1 MKKRN
6 LMIFAGLLGIAA
18 LAAFVTR
25 SSWMGSNASAQG
37 PQRPRVVSVELAKA
51 ARDLVPVDVDSI
63 GTVTPISSV
72 ALKSRVETTI
82 VSVHFEDGA
91 KVSEGDLLFTL
102 DARQI
107 DAQIE
112 QAEGML
118 ARDQAQLVGA
128 LRDHKRYS
136 DLLGK
141 GATTQ
146 VNVDNAKPQADIL
159 IGTIKA
165 DQSALDNLKVQ
176 KSFTIIRA
184 PFSGRISAANVKV
197 GNFVRPADLAPL
209 AVINQ
214 MAPVYVTF
222 AIPQRVLVDLREAMA
237 AGASKVI
244 ATIPGHQRS
253 EDGKVAMV
261 ENTVDS
267 TTGMVTVRGMMNNE
281 NETLWPGTLVNTKLI
296 IRTENS
302 VVVPTVAVQRS
313 QNGTYVFVVRDGV
326 AKVQPVKVDRT
337 FQGTSVIS
345 EGLSGDENV
354 VVDGQLLLSDGSRVE
369 PRARK
374 AGAGGDDALRTLPRP
389 AGHDDAD
396 HGVDHRLRRVR
407 FPPAAGLGAA
417 AGRFPD
423 HCRERDLAGR
433 Q

>member
-1 MKKRN
+1 MRKRN
-6 LMIFAGLLGIAA
+6 LILLAGALAIAA
-18 LAAFVTR
+18 LAAFVMR
-25 SSWMGSNASAQG
+25 SSWTDGGASAQG
-37 PQRPRVVSVELAKA
+37 PQRARVISVELAKA
-51 ARDLVPVDVDSI
+51 ERKPVPVDVDAI

-91 KVSEGDLLFTL
+91 KVNQGDLLFTL

-118 ARDQAQLVGA
+118 ARDQAQLEGA
-128 LRDHKRYS
+128 QRDVRRYS
-136 DLLGK
+136 DLIGK

-146 VNVDNAKPQADIL
+146 VNLDNAKTQADIL

-176 KSFTIIRA
+176 KSYTTIRA

-197 GNFVRPADLAPL
+197 GNFVRPADTAPL

-237 AGASKVI
+237 VGESSVV
-244 ATIPGHQRS
+244 ATIPGHQQS
-253 EDGKVAMV
+253 EQGKVAMV
-261 ENTVDS
+261 ENSVDS
-267 TTGMVTVRGMMNNE
+267 TTGMVTVRGIMNNE
-281 NETLWPGTLVNTKLI
+281 RETLWPGILVATKLI

-313 QNGTYVFVVRDGV
+313 QNGNYVFVVKDGV

-337 FQGTSVIS
+337 FQGTSVIA
-345 EGLSGDENV
+345 EGLSGGENV

-374 AGAGGDDALRTLPRP
+374 TGA
-389 AGHDDAD
+389 
-396 HGVDHRLRRVR
+396 
-407 FPPAAGLGAA
+407 
-417 AGRFPD
+417 
-423 HCRERDLAGR
+423 
-433 Q
+433 

>member
-1 MKKRN
+1 MRKRN
-6 LMIFAGLLGIAA
+6 LILFAGALAIAA
-18 LAAFVTR
+18 LAAVVTR
-25 SSWMGSNASAQG
+25 SWWTGGGASAQG
-37 PQRPRVVSVELAKA
+37 PQRARVISVELAKA
-51 ARDLVPVDVDSI
+51 ERKPVPVDVDAI

-82 VSVHFEDGA
+82 VSVHFEDGN
-91 KVSEGDLLFTL
+91 KVNQGDLLFTL

-118 ARDQAQLVGA
+118 ARDQAQLEGA
-128 LRDHKRYS
+128 QRDVRRYS
-136 DLLGK
+136 DLIGK

-146 VNVDNAKPQADIL
+146 VNLDNAKTQADIL

-176 KSFTIIRA
+176 KSYTTIHA

-197 GNFVRPADLAPL
+197 GNFVRPADTAPL

-237 AGASKVI
+237 AGESRVV
-244 ATIPGHQRS
+244 ATIPGHQQS
-253 EDGKVAMV
+253 EQGKVAMV
-261 ENTVDS
+261 ENSVDS
-267 TTGMVTVRGMMNNE
+267 TTGMVTVRGIMNNE
-281 NETLWPGTLVNTKLI
+281 RETLWPGILVATKLI

-313 QNGTYVFVVRDGV
+313 QNGNYVFVVRDGV

-337 FQGTSVIS
+337 FQGTSVIA

-374 AGAGGDDALRTLPRP
+374 TGA
-389 AGHDDAD
+389 
-396 HGVDHRLRRVR
+396 
-407 FPPAAGLGAA
+407 
-417 AGRFPD
+417 
-423 HCRERDLAGR
+423 
-433 Q
+433 

>member
-1 MKKRN
+1 MRRR
-6 LMIFAGLLGIAA
+6 IWIFFAGALAIAA

-25 SSWMGSNASAQG
+25 SSWTGGGASAQG
-37 PQRPRVVSVELAKA
+37 PQRARVVSVEVAKA
-51 ARDLVPVDVDSI
+51 ERKPVPVDVDAI

-82 VSVHFEDGA
+82 MSVHFEDGA
-91 KVSEGDLLFTL
+91 KVNQGDLLFTL
-102 DARQI
+102 NARQI

-118 ARDQAQLVGA
+118 ARDQAQLEGA
-128 LRDHKRYS
+128 QRDVRRYS
-136 DLLGK
+136 DLIGK

-146 VNVDNAKPQADIL
+146 VNLDNAKTQADIL
-159 IGTIKA
+159 IGTIRA
-165 DQSALDNLKVQ
+165 GQSALDNLKVQ
-176 KSFTIIRA
+176 KSYTTIHA

-197 GNFVRPADLAPL
+197 GNFVRPADTVPL

-237 AGASKVI
+237 AGESRVV

-253 EDGKVAMV
+253 EEGKVAMV
-261 ENTVDS
+261 ENSVDS

-281 NETLWPGTLVNTKLI
+281 RETLWPGILVATKLI

-313 QNGTYVFVVRDGV
+313 QNGNYVFVVRDGV

-337 FQGTSVIS
+337 FQGTSVIA

-374 AGAGGDDALRTLPRP
+374 TGA
-389 AGHDDAD
+389 
-396 HGVDHRLRRVR
+396 
-407 FPPAAGLGAA
+407 
-417 AGRFPD
+417 
-423 HCRERDLAGR
+423 
-433 Q
+433 

>member
-6 LMIFAGLLGIAA
+6 LIILAGGLGIVA

-25 SSWMGSNASAQG
+25 SSWTGGGVSAQG
-37 PQRPRVVSVELAKA
+37 PQRARVISVELAKA
-51 ARDLVPVDVDSI
+51 ERKPVPVDVDSI

-91 KVSEGDLLFTL
+91 RVNVGDLLFTL

-112 QAEGML
+112 QAVGTL
-118 ARDQAQLVGA
+118 AKDQAQLEGA
-128 LRDHKRYS
+128 QRDLKRYGE
-136 DLLGK
+136 LIGK

-146 VNVDNAKPQADIL
+146 VNLDNARTAADIL

-176 KSFTIIRA
+176 KSYTLIRA

-214 MAPVYVTF
+214 MAPVYVSF

-237 AGASKVI
+237 KGDSGVT

-253 EDGKVAMV
+253 ETGKVAMV
-261 ENTVDS
+261 DNTVDA
-267 TTGMVTVRGMMNNE
+267 TTGMVTVRGIMNNE
-281 NETLWPGTLVNTKLI
+281 NESLWPGTLVATKLT
-296 IRTENS
+296 IRNEDS

-313 QNGTYVFVVRDGV
+313 QNGNYVFLVKDGI

-345 EGLSGDENV
+345 EGLSGDESV

-369 PRARK
+369 ARARK
-374 AGAGGDDALRTLPRP
+374 AGA
-389 AGHDDAD
+389 
-396 HGVDHRLRRVR
+396 
-407 FPPAAGLGAA
+407 
-417 AGRFPD
+417 
-423 HCRERDLAGR
+423 
-433 Q
+433 

>member
-1 MKKRN
+1 MKKRT
-6 LMIFAGLLGIAA
+6 LMFFAGALGIAA

-25 SSWMGSNASAQG
+25 SSWTGDGASAQG
-37 PQRPRVVSVELAKA
+37 PQRARVISVELAKA
-51 ARDLVPVDVDSI
+51 ERKPVPVDVDAI

-91 KVSEGDLLFTL
+91 KVNQGDLLFTL

-118 ARDQAQLVGA
+118 ARDQAQLEGA
-128 LRDHKRYS
+128 QRDLRRYN
-136 DLLGK
+136 DLVAK

-146 VNVDNAKPQADIL
+146 VNVENARTQSDIL
-159 IGTIKA
+159 TGTIKA
-165 DQSALDNLKVQ
+165 DQAALDNLKVQ
-176 KSFTIIRA
+176 KSYTMIRA

-197 GNFVRPADLAPL
+197 GNFVRPADTAPL

-237 AGASKVI
+237 VGESSVV
-244 ATIPGHQRS
+244 ATIPGHQQS
-253 EDGKVAMV
+253 EQGKVAMV
-261 ENTVDS
+261 ENSVDS
-267 TTGMVTVRGMMNNE
+267 TTGMVTVRGIMNNE
-281 NETLWPGTLVNTKLI
+281 RETLWPGILVATKLI

-313 QNGTYVFVVRDGV
+313 QSGNYVFVVRDGV

-337 FQGTSVIS
+337 FQGTSVIA
-345 EGLSGDENV
+345 EGLSGEENV
-354 VVDGQLLLSDGSRVE
+354 VIDGQLLLSDGSRVE

-374 AGAGGDDALRTLPRP
+374 TGA
-389 AGHDDAD
+389 
-396 HGVDHRLRRVR
+396 
-407 FPPAAGLGAA
+407 
-417 AGRFPD
+417 
-423 HCRERDLAGR
+423 
-433 Q
+433 

>member
-1 MKKRN
+1 
-6 LMIFAGLLGIAA
+6 
-18 LAAFVTR
+18 
-25 SSWMGSNASAQG
+25 
-37 PQRPRVVSVELAKA
+37 
-51 ARDLVPVDVDSI
+51 VPVDVDSI

-91 KVSEGDLLFTL
+91 KVSEGDLPFTL

-118 ARDQAQLVGA
+118 AKDQAQLEGA
-128 LRDHKRYS
+128 QRDLRRFS
-136 DLLGK
+136 DLIGK

-146 VNVDNAKPQADIL
+146 VNVDNAKTQADIL

-184 PFSGRISAANVKV
+184 PFSGRISAANVKI
-197 GNFVRPADLAPL
+197 GNFVRPADTAPL

-237 AGASKVI
+237 KADSKVI

-267 TTGMVTVRGMMNNE
+267 TTGMVTVRGIMNNE
-281 NETLWPGTLVNTKLI
+281 NETLWPGTLVNTKLV
-296 IRTENS
+296 IRAEDA
-302 VVVPTVAVQRS
+302 VIVPTSAVQRS
-313 QNGTYVFVVRDGV
+313 QNGNFVFVMKDGK
-326 AKVQPVKVDRT
+326 AHVQPVTVSRT
-337 FQGTSVIS
+337 FEGTSVLAT
-345 EGLSGDENV
+345 GLSGGEDV
-354 VVDGQLLLSDGSRVE
+354 VVDGQLLLSEGTPIA
-369 PRARK
+369 PRAAK
-374 AGAGGDDALRTLPRP
+374 AGA
-389 AGHDDAD
+389 
-396 HGVDHRLRRVR
+396 
-407 FPPAAGLGAA
+407 
-417 AGRFPD
+417 
-423 HCRERDLAGR
+423 
-433 Q
+433 